1 MPRRQ
6 NSQHGGEGLAISIW
20 HDQRSLDRRRY
31 LAAEPGQQAL
41 PGALAQGHGLDGRL
55 HHVLCPTEGKG
66 QGNVAGCGCAQAG
79 GQRKSDGKIIFPMP
93 TGDAASA
100 YDAVLL
106 SRTGKLWSW
115 TIQGFEPKAPYA
127 GPQPFRPFGV
137 GYVEL
142 PGQVIVESRLTSI
155 TGLRIGMDMELV
167 IEDFD
172 GERACFAFAPKES
185 A

>member
-1 MPRRQ
+1 MTGLKPLSDGLWIDEPEPR
-6 NSQHGGEGLAISIW
+6 LI
-20 HDQRSLDRRRY
+20 
-31 LAAEPGQQAL
+31 
-41 PGALAQGHGLDGRL
+41 
-55 HHVLCPTEGKG
+55 
-66 QGNVAGCGCAQAG
+66 G

-100 YDAVLL
+100 YDAVPL

-115 TIQGFEPKAPYA
+115 SIQGFEPKAPYA